1 MGASSKSFTS
11 SVVTTRALKEHITWA
26 DIQSFDPEQITPF
39 HHDLASEPLLSLAS
53 LRPLA
58 NRMYERK
65 EVKFKPPEPTELFS
79 TRDTHSKGWSI
90 DEAFDRLEQ
99 PGSWLAIYHMASDPL
114 YADFCK
120 DLLQELNRHI
130 GRSDPGLHSP
140 DLAIFLSSPPTE
152 TPYHI
157 DQHPVFFFQ
166 LKGRKLMD
174 LWDSHDPEV
183 VPPAA
188 AEEFLCFQR
197 QGVVR
202 YNEALHSKVVE
213 IELSPGE
220 GVYWPATTP
229 HYVRT
234 QSYWATPGDGISLSF
249 NISYYTAATRKRLCV
264 SAVNRLLRKRS
275 TLHPLPYGKSP
286 LRDNVK
292 YPLGRA
298 YLLARRLITHE
309 YLSKEQK
316 L

>member
-1 MGASSKSFTS
+1 MSASSFANRT
-11 SVVTTRALKEHITWA
+11 VATDAPEERIAWA
-26 DIQSFDPEQITPF
+26 DMRTFNPEEIIPF
-39 HHDLASEPLLSLAS
+39 RHNLANEPLLSLDS
-53 LRPLA
+53 LRALA
-58 NRMYERK
+58 NRMYEKRQ
-65 EVKFKPPEPTELFS
+65 VKFKPPESTEEFS
-79 TRDTHSKGWSI
+79 TRDTHSKGWSV

-114 YADFCK
+114 YSDFCRN
-120 DLLQELNRHI
+120 LLQELDAHI
-130 GRSDPGLHSP
+130 GKADPGLHAP

-166 LKGRKLMD
+166 LKGRKLMN

-183 VPPAA
+183 VPPDA
-188 AEEFLCFQR
+188 AEEFLCFR
-197 QGVVR
+197 REGLVR
-202 YNEALHSKVVE
+202 YNDSLRSKVVE
-213 IELSPGE
+213 IELAPGD

-234 QSYWATPGDGISLSF
+234 QPYWAKPGDGISLSF

-264 SAVNRLLRKRS
+264 SAINRLLRKRS
-275 TLHPLPYGKSP
+275 ALHPAPYGKSP
-286 LRDNVK
+286 VRDNLK

-309 YLSKEQK
+309 YLHDEQK